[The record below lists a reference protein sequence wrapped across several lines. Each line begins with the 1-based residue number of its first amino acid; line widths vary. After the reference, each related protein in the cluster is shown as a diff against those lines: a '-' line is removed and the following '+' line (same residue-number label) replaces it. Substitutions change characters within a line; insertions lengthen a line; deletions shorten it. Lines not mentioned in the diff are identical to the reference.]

1 MKKVYK
7 TLNLPEGNKVV
18 EVIIYEQDDMP
29 KLGAIYNGWRV
40 LCDDLNALQA
50 RSVNLPEG
58 LSEISFSIAKKM
70 WRTPGKIDG
79 AKSSFDCYD
88 PQGQK
93 NNNRI
98 QVKASSV
105 EEDLTSF
112 GPKTE
117 WDRIYFMDFYREGA
131 WDGSFDIYEIDTEEI
146 LNFPVNKK
154 ETFQEQQK
162 QGRRPRF
169 SIKKDLILQGK
180 YIRKETYK
188 ITKEAIVEMK
198 DS

>member
-1 MKKVYK
+1 M
-7 TLNLPEGNKVV
+7 
-18 EVIIYEQDDMP
+18 
-29 KLGAIYNGWRV
+29 
-40 LCDDLNALQA
+40 
-50 RSVNLPEG
+50 
-58 LSEISFSIAKKM
+58 IAMIHK
-70 WRTPGKIDG
+70 G
-79 AKSSFDCYD
+79 
-88 PQGQK
+88 K

-180 YIRKETYK
+180 YISKETYK